1 MAEKVAWPKPTIS
14 AANRPHWEAAKNHEL
29 RYQQCLDCGA
39 WIYPIAPMCQACWSE
54 RFEWRAVKGEG
65 KISSWIVVR
74 RALHPAFVDEIPYVV
89 AEVDLAEG
97 IRVLAPVVNIE
108 PEQMRA
114 AMSVRAK
121 FLDRSDDVT
130 LLQFE
135 PAKPIKRT

>member
-1 MAEKVAWPKPTIS
+1 MADKVAWPMPNIS
-14 AANRPHWEAAKNHEL
+14 AANRPHWAAAKNHKL
-29 RYQQCLDCGA
+29 TYQQCLDCGS

-54 RFEWRAVKGEG
+54 RFEWRPVSGEG

-74 RALHPAFVDEIPYVV
+74 RAFHPAFQNEIPYVV

-108 PEQMRA
+108 PEQLRA
-114 AMSVRAK
+114 SLPVRAR
-121 FLDRSDDVT
+121 FMDRSDDVS

-135 PAKPIKRT
+135 PAKPA